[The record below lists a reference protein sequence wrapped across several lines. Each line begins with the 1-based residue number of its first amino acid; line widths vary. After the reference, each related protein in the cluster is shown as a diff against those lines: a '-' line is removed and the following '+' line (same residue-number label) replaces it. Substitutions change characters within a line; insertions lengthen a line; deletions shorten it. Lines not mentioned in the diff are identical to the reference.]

1 MSESKKK
8 DERATK
14 KNMNR
19 EVAEGLIL
27 SKLYKD
33 GFFTMDEAKKTAIV
47 DCRRSRIVSMYGE
60 SSYPDVSSILNRT
73 AKGLEKNGYKV
84 TTKTLELVA
93 P

>member
-8 DERATK
+8 DERAAK

-33 GFFTMDEAKKTAIV
+33 GFFTMDEVKKTAIV
-47 DCRRSRIVSMYGE
+47 DARRRHIVDMYGE
-60 SSYPDVSSILNRT
+60 SSYEDVSSILNRT

-84 TTKTLELVA
+84 TVKVLELVA